1 MLSTNLTCEQAY
13 IVGFIV
19 GDGNLSKTLYLVRMY
34 DSDKKFAN
42 SFLNS
47 TFYKAFRKMPNVIY
61 DKHNNGYV
69 VYAYSKRIWNFLRE
83 IGIPAGKK
91 ARSIE
96 VPTRIR
102 NGTIAVK
109 SSYLAAFFDAEGSI
123 SSIVDKKRHPRGY
136 IYFQLKTVNPILI
149 DQTAQLL
156 SDVVKTTP
164 KVYHYDYGS
173 ILRIN
178 GPTQVK
184 RILKSVGVKHP
195 RFFHILA

>member
-1 MLSTNLTCEQAY
+1 MFSTNLTCEQAY
-13 IVGFIV
+13 ILGFVV
-19 GDGNLSKTLYLVRMY
+19 GDGNLSKTQYLIRMY

-42 SFLNS
+42 SILSS
-47 TFYKAFRKMPNVIY
+47 TFYKAFDKRPNVIY

-69 VYAYSKRIWNFLRE
+69 VYAYSKRIWNYLRQ
-83 IGIPAGKK
+83 IGIPTGKK
-91 ARSIE
+91 ARSARI
-96 VPTRIR
+96 PNTIR
-102 NGTIAVK
+102 NGTTTAK
-109 SSYLAAFFDAEGSI
+109 LSYLAAFFDAEGSL
-123 SSIVDKKRHPRGY
+123 SSIVDSKRHPRGY

-156 SDVVKTTP
+156 ADVVKIMP

-184 RILKSVGVKHP
+184 HILKSVGVKHP
-195 RFFHILA
+195 RFLHILA